1 MNRNDRRLA
10 TKKAIAAGA
19 ATTFKD
25 LCRNAE
31 GMPPGEPAIAVID
44 GWQFGYSVHPKL
56 GKHLSA
62 SKVSPVA
69 SEAVLRLAKPALKM
83 PDSAADVSF
92 YVSEHGVMHWSWG
105 KTADDGGK
113 VAPQGYEVEIHADA
127 QEVGREWLAIALA
140 AANAAAEM
148 ADKLGVSTS
157 GAHFSLTTPSGAK
170 SCIHMRRPGEVKTPP
185 HEIH

>member
-1 MNRNDRRLA
+1 MSRNDRRLA
-10 TKKAIAAGA
+10 AKKAIAAGA
-19 ATTFKD
+19 ATNFLD
-25 LCRNAE
+25 LRRNAE
-31 GMPPGEPAIAVID
+31 MMPPGEPAVAIID
-44 GWQFGYSVHPKL
+44 GWQLGFSVHPKL

-62 SKVSPVA
+62 SKISQTA
-69 SEAVLRLAKPALKM
+69 GEHVLRTAKSLLGM
-83 PDSAADVSF
+83 PEDCS
-92 YVSEHGVMHWSWG
+92 YHVSEHGVMHWSWG
-105 KTADDGGK
+105 KTVDDGGK
-113 VAPQGYEVEIHADA
+113 VAPEGYEVEIHADA
-127 QEVGREWLAIALA
+127 QSVGQEWLTIALA